1 MKDASGDSAWPGTT
15 QFLAFGLALFSPYPP
30 SLVWSTRRLGVA
42 ADGIASRL
50 AVVVVGGGRGQEG
63 SRTSLE
69 LQTLPPES
77 VAPGLS

>member
-15 QFLAFGLALFSPYPP
+15 QFLAFGLALFSPYPS

-50 AVVVVGGGRGQEG
+50 AVVVVVVGEGAGGIPDVIRAPDPASGVGS
-63 SRTSLE
+63 SRT
-69 LQTLPPES
+69 
-77 VAPGLS
+77 

>member
-15 QFLAFGLALFSPYPP
+15 QFLAFGLALFSPYPS

-50 AVVVVGGGRGQEG
+50 AVVVVVVGEGAGGILDVIRAPDPASGVGG
-63 SRTSLE
+63 SRT
-69 LQTLPPES
+69 
-77 VAPGLS
+77 

>member
-15 QFLAFGLALFSPYPP
+15 QFLAFGLALFSPYPS

-50 AVVVVGGGRGQEG
+50 AVVVVVGGEGAGGIPDVIRAPDPASRVGG
-63 SRTSLE
+63 SRT
-69 LQTLPPES
+69 
-77 VAPGLS
+77 

>member
-15 QFLAFGLALFSPYPP
+15 QFLAFGLALFSPYPS

-50 AVVVVGGGRGQEG
+50 AVVVVGEGAGGIPDIIRAPDPAPRVGS
-63 SRTSLE
+63 SRT
-69 LQTLPPES
+69 
-77 VAPGLS
+77 

>member
-15 QFLAFGLALFSPYPP
+15 QFLAFGLALFSPYP

-50 AVVVVGGGRGQEG
+50 AVVVVVVGEGAGGIPDVIRAPDPASRVGG
-63 SRTSLE
+63 SRT
-69 LQTLPPES
+69 
-77 VAPGLS
+77 

>member
-15 QFLAFGLALFSPYPP
+15 QFLAFGLTLSSPYPS

-50 AVVVVGGGRGQEG
+50 AVVVVVVGEGAGGIPDVIRAPDPASRVGG
-63 SRTSLE
+63 SRT
-69 LQTLPPES
+69 
-77 VAPGLS
+77 